1 MDKRVLLSTTIS
13 PQDITFLQRI
23 EAGIPIT
30 SDISRA
36 DVLLCT
42 AVGSGEDCS
51 VLVAAHGLPNS
62 ISSLYRTNA
71 EGRVFPADEQPLIV
85 RALQGGSGGRR
96 QREVIRSGA
105 PIIQEVYPI
114 AGYSG
119 EIIATLVVE
128 TTLIAHERQK
138 RRDRHFQLAVQ
149 YLLEQCAWG
158 GMESAA
164 RLTRFGL
171 YDGVYLVDR
180 SHNVSYMSG
189 IAANM
194 FRGIG
199 VPATLH
205 DQPLAELEVV
215 DRDMVSEAFATGACD
230 EDHFEGDD
238 GRTWIRSSIPIS
250 IPATAGTLS
259 GRIASVLPAWF
270 SPARQRFQASP
281 ADSQGRTVDMVMI
294 LLHNATETVAKQ
306 RELNVKAALV
316 QEVHHRVKNNLQNI
330 AAILRMQAR
339 RSQVEDTQLALMDA
353 VNRVLSMSV
362 IHEYLSRGDSR
373 SINIRDVCARI
384 AQQVKEV
391 ALAPDQQIDIQVSG
405 PAIRLPA
412 GQATPAALVIN
423 ELLLNALEHGI
434 NDRAQGII
442 AVALFDLGD
451 AVRIEVADDGAG
463 LPHGF
468 EANAG
473 SSLGLQIVRTL
484 VIDDLKGT
492 LVYRSAEGEVDAGQD
507 AVEQEAAAEAA
518 AVERIS
524 GDVVENGL
532 PQAIVGRGARVIVTF
547 PKRPVT
553 AD

>member
-1 MDKRVLLSTTIS
+1 MDKRVLISSMIS
-13 PQDITFLQRI
+13 PQDIAFLQRI

-42 AVGSGEDCS
+42 AEGSGEDCG
-51 VLVAAHGLPNS
+51 VLVAAHGLPHS

-114 AGYSG
+114 AGHLG
-119 EIIATLVVE
+119 TIIAALVVE

-149 YLLEQCAWG
+149 YLIEQCAWG

-180 SHNVSYMSG
+180 NRNVSYMSG

-194 FRGIG
+194 FRAIG

-205 DQPLAELEVV
+205 DQPLAELEAV
-215 DRDMVSEAFATGACD
+215 DREMVSEAFATGECD
-230 EDHFEGDD
+230 EDHFEGED
-238 GRTWIRSSIPIS
+238 GRTWIRRSIPIS
-250 IPATAGTLS
+250 IPASAATLS
-259 GRIASVLPAWF
+259 GRVANLLPAWM
-270 SPARQRFQASP
+270 SPNHQRFEASP
-281 ADSQGRTVDMVMI
+281 ADGQRRTIDMVMI

-339 RSQVEDTQLALMDA
+339 RSKVEDTQLALTDA

-391 ALAPDQQIDIQVSG
+391 ALAPEQQIEIQVSG

-434 NDRAQGII
+434 KDRAQGII
-442 AVALFDLGD
+442 AVTLFDLGD

-463 LPHGF
+463 LPQGF
-468 EANAG
+468 EAIAN

-484 VIDDLKGT
+484 VLDDLKGT
-492 LVYRSAEGEVDAGQD
+492 LLYQSAEGHGATEQQIA
-507 AVEQEAAAEAA
+507 EQEALAEEIVRGETPEP
-518 AVERIS
+518 AV
-524 GDVVENGL
+524 GH
-532 PQAIVGRGARVIVTF
+532 GARVIVTF
-547 PKRPVT
+547 PKRPIT

>member
-1 MDKRVLLSTTIS
+1 MDKRVLESTTLT
-13 PQDITFLQRI
+13 PDDLAFLQQV
-23 EAGIPIT
+23 EAGIAIT

-36 DVLLCT
+36 DILLCT
-42 AVGSGEDCS
+42 LFGERGQQQ
-51 VLVAAHGLPNS
+51 VLIAAHGLPHS

-71 EGRVFPADEQPLIV
+71 EGRMLTADEQPLIM
-85 RALQGGSGGRR
+85 RALQVGSGGRR
-96 QREVIRSGA
+96 QHEVIRSGA
-105 PIIQEVYPI
+105 PVIQEVYPI
-114 AGYSG
+114 AGHSDT
-119 EIIATLVVE
+119 IIAALVVE

-149 YLLEQCAWG
+149 YMIEQCAWG
-158 GMESAA
+158 GMASAA

-171 YDGVYLVDR
+171 YDGIYLVDR
-180 SHNVSYMSG
+180 SRNVTYMSG

-199 VPATLH
+199 VAATLH
-205 DQPLAELEVV
+205 DQPLADLEVI
-215 DRDMVSEAFATGACD
+215 DREMVSEAFATGICD
-230 EDHFEGDD
+230 EDHFEGED
-238 GRTWIRSSIPIS
+238 GRTWIRRSVPIIMPPS
-250 IPATAGTLS
+250 ATTIT
-259 GRIASVLPAWF
+259 GRMASVLPAWM
-270 SPARQRFQASP
+270 SPVHQRYQASP
-281 ADSQGRTVDMVMI
+281 ANGAERKVDLVMV

-330 AAILRMQAR
+330 AAMLRMQAR
-339 RSQVEDTQLALMDA
+339 RSQTEETQVALTDA

-412 GQATPAALVIN
+412 SQATPAALVIN

-434 NDRAQGII
+434 KDRARGII
-442 AVALFDLGD
+442 AVTLFDEGD
-451 AVRIEVADDGAG
+451 AVRIEVADDGDG
-463 LPHGF
+463 LPQGF

-484 VIDDLKGT
+484 VTDDLKGS
-492 LVYRSAEGEVDAGQD
+492 LHYLSAGEYVEGEASAEQGTDGESMATH
-507 AVEQEAAAEAA
+507 
-518 AVERIS
+518 
-524 GDVVENGL
+524 
-532 PQAIVGRGARVIVTF
+532 GARVVVNF
-547 PKRPVT
+547 PKRPISV
-553 AD
+553 D